1 MSSDSGSRAVL
12 DEVESAQEFAHALGS
27 AGAEAG
33 VTARGAQL
41 RVARSAGGGGGGIYD
56 HWRRIPGR
64 EPYTLHRASPDRAD
78 TAQDVLQVAF
88 AAGASATLSGSIG
101 LT

>member
-12 DEVESAQEFAHALGS
+12 DEVESAQGFAHPLGS
-27 AGAEAG
+27 SGAEAR

-56 HWRRIPGR
+56 HG
-64 EPYTLHRASPDRAD
+64 
-78 TAQDVLQVAF
+78 VAF
-88 AAGASATLSGSIG
+88 PGVSRTRSIARLRIGPTLLKTCCRWHSRPAPQQRSAAR
-101 LT
+101 